1 MKLGLN
7 ANARSAACL
16 TLAAVLLALVGSL
29 LFGCSSTPADSS
41 LSDAA
46 HSQED
51 AGEAG
56 TPLRIASMKG
66 PTSIGLAAMMEDDA
80 QASYDF
86 QVFATADE
94 IAPKLASGEVD
105 IALLP
110 INLAATLYHRT
121 EGGIK
126 AIDVNTL
133 GVLYGLTAD
142 DALKGGGLT
151 MADLAGR
158 TIYMTGKGTVPE
170 YTVRAL
176 LAKAGLSEEDVT
188 LEFRSE
194 PAEVVALLAADA
206 SAVGIVPQPF
216 ATSAVAQDASLANV
230 LDLTEQWDLL
240 AADGAASL
248 AEGSRF
254 VTGVTVVRSAS
265 LEERPDAVARF
276 LEDHRASARI
286 AADDPAAIA
295 DAVVELGIIPN
306 AAIAETAI
314 PLCNVVCLDGEEMQA
329 AISGYL
335 QELLTWAPDA
345 IAGGLPDD
353 GFYHL

>member
-1 MKLGLN
+1 MKLELN
-7 ANARSAACL
+7 VNARSTAPL
-16 TLAAVLLALVGSL
+16 TLAAVLLALVGCL
-29 LFGCSSTPADSS
+29 LFGCTATSDSQPS
-41 LSDAA
+41 SDAA
-46 HSQED
+46 QHQESTGD
-51 AGEAG
+51 AG
-56 TPLRIASMKG
+56 TPVRVASMKG
-66 PTSIGLAAMMEDDA
+66 PTSIGLAAMMKEETRS
-80 QASYDF
+80 SYDF
-86 QVFATADE
+86 QIYATADE

-105 IALLP
+105 IALIP
-110 INLAATLYHRT
+110 VNLAATLYHRT
-121 EGGIK
+121 EKGIK

-142 DALKGGGLT
+142 DALKDSGAT

-176 LAKAGLSEEDVT
+176 LAKAGLSEADVT

-194 PAEVVALLAADA
+194 PAEVVALLATDA
-206 SAVGIVPQPF
+206 SAIGIVPQPF

-240 AADGAASL
+240 AAGDASSL

-254 VTGVTVVRSAS
+254 VTGVTVVRTSF
-265 LEERPDAVARF
+265 LEEHPDAVTRF
-276 LEDHRASARI
+276 LKDHRTSADT
-286 AADDPAAIA
+286 AANDPAAVA
-295 DAVVELGIIPN
+295 DTVAELGIIPN
-306 AAIAETAI
+306 AAIAKTAI
-314 PLCNVVCLDGEEMQA
+314 PLCNVVCLNGEEMHA

-335 QELLTWAPDA
+335 QELLLWAPNA
-345 IAGGLPDD
+345 IVGGLPDD